1 MTTSQFIRSALLIFS
16 IPAIAM
22 AIEEPDYQLVGQY
35 DDFELRLYAPY
46 IVAEVDVQGEFDQSD
61 SNAFRILAGYIFGDN
76 SASEKMAMTAPVEST
91 RAAKGEKMAMTAPV
105 TATAASD
112 DGGTTYA
119 FVMEGKYTLQT
130 LPVPN
135 DIRIRIRS
143 MPERTMAVH
152 RYSGR
157 WTEEKYIRKEKAL
170 RSALDALGVQTVGDP
185 VLARYNSPFSL
196 PFLRRNEVMIE
207 IVAGSASGELERRPT
222 GSS

>member
-1 MTTSQFIRSALLIFS
+1 MTTSAFFRTALLIFL
-16 IPAIAM
+16 IPVMAM
-22 AIEEPDYQLVGQY
+22 AIEEPDYQVVGQY

-61 SNAFRILAGYIFGDN
+61 NNAFRILAGYIFGDN
-76 SASEKMAMTAPVEST
+76 AASEKMAMTAPVEST
-91 RAAKGEKMAMTAPV
+91 RTAKGEKMAMTAPV

-112 DGGTTYA
+112 DGRTTYA
-119 FVMEGKYTLQT
+119 FVMERKYTLQT

-135 DIRIRIRS
+135 DSRIRIRS

-157 WTEEKYIRKEKAL
+157 WTEDKYLQKEEAL
-170 RSALDALGVQTVGDP
+170 RSALAARGAQTVGDP

-207 IVAGSASGELERRPT
+207 SVPGSTPGELE
-222 GSS
+222 